1 MRDTLD
7 RAFTPDNLALAI
19 VDRMV
24 LWGYL
29 RPEHTVWEMH
39 AGSGAFVRA
48 LAARL
53 GPSQVVASD
62 IDPDA
67 PGLRV
72 PGVRAFPGWDAL
84 RGYPIAGEQPDWT
97 PGNPPFAR
105 HTGEWKTRTKCKG
118 GGYGDG
124 HSLCKACDGTG
135 KVPVMET
142 IWHEHVDIARKVAR
156 VGVAFLLR
164 MSFLEPV
171 KERAHL
177 VNAVSEI
184 WPVTPRPSYSGPT
197 GESGGTDNVGPA
209 VFLWRNDGAVPGP
222 AATTL
227 RWER

>member
-1 MRDTLD
+1 MRDTWD
-7 RAFTPDNLALAI
+7 RAYSPDNLALAI
-19 VDRMV
+19 VDR
-24 LWGYL
+24 LISWGYL

-39 AGSGAFVRA
+39 AGSGAFVKA

-67 PGLRV
+67 PGLMV

-84 RGYPIAGEQPDWT
+84 RGYPIVGEQPDWA

-105 HTGEWKTRTKCKG
+105 HIGWKACSKCRNGAVCEK
-118 GGYGDG
+118 
-124 HSLCKACDGTG
+124 CDGTG

-142 IWHEHVDIARKVAR
+142 IWHEHVDMARKVAR

-177 VNAVSEI
+177 VDAVSEI